1 MLNIVIIDILGL
13 LCLALLGLSI
23 YFFAKYKELKRRTTN
38 EKGQKKKKKV
48 IIKALSDVGKWGW
61 DNAPTFDEISVDDD
75 VSYSSP
81 LPYGK
86 YVVREVEVRNE
97 NDILGF

>member
-1 MLNIVIIDILGL
+1 MLSIVIIDILGL

-23 YFFAKYKELKRRTTN
+23 YFFAKYKELKRTTN
-38 EKGQKKKKKV
+38 ERGQKKKKKV
-48 IIKALSDVGKWGW
+48 IIKAVSDVDKWGW
-61 DNAPTFDEISVDDD
+61 DNAPTFDEINVNDD

-86 YVVREVEVRNE
+86 YVVREVEVRNKD
-97 NDILGF
+97 DILGF

>member
-1 MLNIVIIDILGL
+1 MLSIVIIDILGL

-23 YFFAKYKELKRRTTN
+23 YFFAKYKELKGKTN
-38 EKGQKKKKKV
+38 EKGQNKKKKV
-48 IIKALSDVGKWGW
+48 IIKAVSEVDKWGW
-61 DNAPTFDEISVDDD
+61 DNAPTYDEINVNDD
-75 VSYSSP
+75 VLYSSP

-86 YVVREVEVRNE
+86 YVVREVEVRDE